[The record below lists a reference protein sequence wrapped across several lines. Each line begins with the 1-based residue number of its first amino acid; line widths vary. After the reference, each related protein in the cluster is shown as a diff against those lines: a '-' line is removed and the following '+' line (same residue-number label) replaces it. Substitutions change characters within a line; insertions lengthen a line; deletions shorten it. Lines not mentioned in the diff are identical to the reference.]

1 VNTRIRRPSGRSAA
15 APTAALLAVLP
26 MLAMLT
32 MLVGLLAAARPA
44 AAQDDEAARARIRSR
59 EIERF
64 LQDGKPVKASRAARR
79 AVEDLVPT
87 LVGGADDAATLGNLL
102 LLEAVAESALDNNAD
117 ALWLWAV
124 AQSIDPSLTD
134 VDLSRFGVPGRLLA
148 ERRLRERAKDG
159 QLATDVGANRP
170 GVFESASAAEPPR
183 VAKLPD
189 PDYPAA
195 ARDAGLRG
203 AVIVQVM
210 VDRQG
215 RPRNPLVAEAPAAV
229 LAYAATEAVRGARF
243 EPARLNG
250 NTVSVYYDLRLDFQP

>member
-1 VNTRIRRPSGRSAA
+1 MNARLRRPSGRAGGCPSGG
-15 APTAALLAVLP
+15 APRRARGSLARRRR
-26 MLAMLT
+26 A
-32 MLVGLLAAARPA
+32 PA
-44 AAQDDEAARARIRSR
+44 AAQDDEAARARIHSR

-87 LVGGADDAATLGNLL
+87 LAGGADDAATLGNLL

-124 AQSIDPSLTD
+124 AQSIDPVARPTPT
-134 VDLSRFGVPGRLLA
+134 SRASGCRPGCSPSAGCASGPRTA
-148 ERRLRERAKDG
+148 RSPPTE
-159 QLATDVGANRP
+159 GANRP
-170 GVFESASAAEPPR
+170 GVFERASAAEPPR

-250 NTVSVYYDLRLDFQP
+250 DTVSVYYDLRLDFQP

>member
-1 VNTRIRRPSGRSAA
+1 
-15 APTAALLAVLP
+15 
-26 MLAMLT
+26 M
-32 MLVGLLAAARPA
+32 
-44 AAQDDEAARARIRSR
+44 
-59 EIERF
+59 
-64 LQDGKPVKASRAARR
+64 
-79 AVEDLVPT
+79 PT
-87 LVGGADDAATLGNLL
+87 LAGGADDAATLGNLL

-124 AQSIDPSLTD
+124 AQSIDPCA
-134 VDLSRFGVPGRLLA
+134 GRPSTC
-148 ERRLRERAKDG
+148 RASG
-159 QLATDVGANRP
+159 CRAGCSPSAV
-170 GVFESASAAEPPR
+170 SASGPRTASSPPSRGRTGPASSRAPAPRKPPR